1 MPTYIT
7 LVKFTQKGVED
18 IKHGPDRLA
27 TAKERARAR
36 GGEIKAF
43 YLTLGQ
49 YDAVII
55 SEAPNDEA
63 AAAGWL
69 YAGSQGYIRTES
81 LRAFNEAEYKKIVAA
96 LP

>member
-1 MPTYIT
+1 MVQIASRP
-7 LVKFTQKGVED
+7 QRR
-18 IKHGPDRLA
+18 GPGPGA
-27 TAKERARAR
+27 ARS
-36 GGEIKAF
+36 AF

-96 LP
+96 IP